1 MEAASLCLHQ
11 LFQQQVAR
19 TPHAV
24 AVVDESRAITYA
36 ELDRLTDALAGYLQQ
51 HGLGTDR
58 HAGIFMEKCAA
69 YIVAYIAILK
79 AGGAYMPL
87 ELAYPEALLDAILTD
102 ARPQAIITKSQ
113 YTDRLSQKFS
123 GPVVSLDRD
132 TSWQEYAYDPDA
144 AASTGLDHLAYVVYS
159 SGTTGTPK
167 GILAPHRGAVHSYLC
182 RYEFSSYQPG
192 NRVACNVFFVWELL
206 RPLLK
211 GATVY
216 VIPDE
221 IIYDPLLLLDF
232 LEAHRITEVL
242 FTPSLL
248 ESVLNTVDAVTLRR
262 QMAALQVVWLN
273 GEVVTTPLK
282 HRLLDT
288 LPVHVRLLNTYSISE
303 CHDVANED
311 LRDTVDL
318 PSGVCAVGRP
328 IRDVTLRLLDECGQ
342 PVPTG
347 EVGELF
353 IGGPGLA
360 RGYLHKP
367 ELTAERFV
375 VMDGE
380 RFYRTGDLA
389 VLHPDGRLEIRGRC
403 DFMVKIRGYSVQ
415 LGAIETALLEHAE
428 VKSCAVVADG
438 ETSAD
443 RRLVAYVVGPE
454 GATWHID
461 AHTGTCEALQTRLK
475 TYLPHYMI
483 PHVYVELERIPIS
496 PTTGKLDRKK
506 LPAPTIRKRASMLH
520 ALRPSRHASREEQ
533 EQVMAR
539 LWEHVLQLEPGSLQ
553 QDVDFFEY
561 GGHSL
566 LAVELTRLIEQYFQ
580 EQLRVKNVYEYPTIK
595 GLVSYLN
602 HETNGSTTAMSLR
615 EDATLDPTIVPPSD
629 AAPLSVRDSR
639 AIFVTGATGFL
650 GAFVLEELLRTTAD
664 QVEVYCLVRAQSGES
679 AEGRERIV
687 RNLRQYRL
695 WTPRY
700 AQRLVPVVGDLGQPY
715 LGLLPER
722 FQEYAEKIDFI
733 FHCGALVNYV
743 YPYAILKPAMVNG
756 THEVLRLACTT
767 VAKPMHY
774 ISTNGIFPG
783 GDPTPYLEN
792 ADIDGFADRLEGG
805 YGPAKWVAEK
815 LVWEAV
821 SRGLPVCL
829 YRPGNIGHHTAT
841 GAVNPND
848 FQFMIMEASKQLHRA
863 PDTDAW
869 RFEMTPVDFLVQA
882 IGRFAQDPAHFG
894 QVYNVV
900 QAEPTPARFVFDLL
914 RDRGEVTD
922 YVSADQWKVLLHASA
937 EQEDAPLFSVL
948 AQSLEDVEPYL
959 TDTSTYDCSHFDH
972 AVSTYGIERPA
983 TDGAYFAKLL
993 A

>member
-58 HAGIFMEKCAA
+58 HAGIFMEKCAE

-87 ELAYPEALLDAILTD
+87 ELAYPEVLLDAILTD

-113 YTDRLSQKFS
+113 YTNRLSQKFS

-192 NRVACNVFFVWELL
+192 DRVACNVFFVWELL